1 MTGGGRGRCNPY
13 NALHAG
19 YRPYDAPYAV
29 PPSPINAYGLGRPRW
44 GLGRGFSGRGRSLG
58 WGRGWG
64 LGRGLGRGLRRGFV
78 RGRGWW

>member
-13 NALHAG
+13 DAPYAG
-19 YRPYDAPYAV
+19 YRPYHAPYAV
-29 PPSPINAYGLGRPRW
+29 PPGPINAYGLGRPRW
-44 GLGRGFSGRGRSLG
+44 GLGFWRRGRSLG

-64 LGRGLGRGLRRGFV
+64 LGRGLSRGLSRGPV